1 MNKRMILTC
10 VALIV
15 CLYANGQ
22 SKWTLKAHEGDVE
35 IYTKNVESSPFKAIR
50 VRCTVP
56 ATLSQLVA
64 VILDVNTGAEW
75 VYSTK
80 SSTLLK
86 QVSPSE
92 LFYYSE
98 VSLPWPLS
106 NRDFVAHLITS
117 QDPQTKVVTINGP
130 TVADYV
136 PEKKNIVRVQRS
148 YGHWVIT
155 PVGKK
160 TVTIDYTLET
170 DPGGSLPAWLV
181 NLFATKGPSE
191 TFKKLKLQLQ
201 KPAYQD
207 VHLPFIVD

>member
-1 MNKRMILTC
+1 MIFTC

-15 CLYANGQ
+15 CLYANAQ
-22 SKWTLKAHEGDVE
+22 SKWTLKAHEGDIE
-35 IYTKNVESSPFKAIR
+35 IYTKNAENSPFKAIR
-50 VRCTVP
+50 VRCTIP

-86 QVSPSE
+86 QVSPME

-106 NRDFVAHLITS
+106 NRDFVAHLITT
-117 QDPQTKVVTINGP
+117 QDPQTRVVTINGP

-136 PEKKNIVRVQRS
+136 PEKKNIVRVHRS
-148 YGHWVIT
+148 YGKWLIT

-160 TVTIDYTLET
+160 SGNNETIRWKQILAAPCP
-170 DPGGSLPAWLV
+170 PGWLTCLPP
-181 NLFATKGPSE
+181 KGRW
-191 TFKKLKLQLQ
+191 KHLKN
-201 KPAYQD
+201 
-207 VHLPFIVD
+207 